1 MTVKLGLGNKTYDIL
16 KFIAQI
22 ALPAVT
28 SLYFALSQIW
38 SLPDTEQVIGTLTVI
53 DTFLGGL
60 LGLSSKTYS
69 PPVDG
74 HVVVDDSDPDI
85 MGMQVK
91 FHNPNEIPGKSVIK
105 LQVQAG
111 PLPAPPIPGP
121 HGGGM

>member
-16 KFIAQI
+16 KFIALI
-22 ALPAVT
+22 GLPAVA
-28 SLYFALSQIW
+28 SLYFALSGIWGLPASEQI
-38 SLPDTEQVIGTLTVI
+38 VGTITVI
-53 DTFLGGL
+53 DTFLGGI
-60 LGLSSKTYS
+60 LGLSSKAYL

-91 FHNPNEIPGKSVIK
+91 FHNPHDIPSKSVIK